1 MQKVVLLGLLIL
13 AQFSGFS
20 SNGYWQQKADYKMDI
35 VMDEDQHQ
43 YAGTQTLSYTNNSP
57 DKLNRVFYHLY
68 FNAFQ
73 PGSMMDVRS
82 QTISDPDSRVGNR
95 ISLLTEDEIGYIRV
109 KSLKMNGKAVSFQEV
124 GTILEVDLAK
134 AIAPGETVKFEMVW
148 DAQVPLQI
156 RRSGW
161 MNAEGVEFSMTQW
174 YPKMCEYDDEGWH
187 SNPYVAR
194 EFHGVWGNFEVTIHM
209 DEKYT
214 IGGTG
219 VLTNASEVGKGYAKL
234 TKSNSKNGKL
244 TWKFKAENVHDFAW
258 AADPD
263 FKHDMV
269 KTASGV
275 TMHFIYQDNSEFN
288 QNWKDLQ
295 PFAEKGF
302 DFLSSHFGQYPYPQ
316 YTVIQG
322 GDGGMEYP
330 MTTLISGNRNLRSL
344 VGVTIHEASHSWYQ
358 GVLAT
363 NEALYEWMDE
373 GFTSFATAEC
383 MARLFETGSDNPH
396 RSAYSSYLSEAKNN
410 SENALVTHA
419 DHYTTNRAYGV
430 AAYSKG
436 EVLLTQ
442 LGYVIGNDVRDN
454 ALLSYFDQW
463 KFKHPDAKSFKRVM
477 ERESGLEL
485 DWYFEYFVNS
495 THTIDYGV
503 KEISGG
509 NTSTSVVLERI
520 GLMPMPIDLE
530 IETTDGNV
538 MMINIPLEMMR
549 GAKKQDENLKF
560 VVEKDWP
567 WTNPTYELKLDIPID
582 QILKITIDPKSEM
595 ADLNRANNSIEIK
608 EGMRYM
614 MQN

>member
-1 MQKVVLLGLLIL
+1 
-13 AQFSGFS
+13 
-20 SNGYWQQKADYKMDI
+20 
-35 VMDEDQHQ
+35 
-43 YAGTQTLSYTNNSP
+43 
-57 DKLNRVFYHLY
+57 
-68 FNAFQ
+68 
-73 PGSMMDVRS
+73 
-82 QTISDPDSRVGNR
+82 
-95 ISLLTEDEIGYIRV
+95 
-109 KSLKMNGKAVSFQEV
+109 
-124 GTILEVDLAK
+124 
-134 AIAPGETVKFEMVW
+134 
-148 DAQVPLQI
+148 
-156 RRSGW
+156 
-161 MNAEGVEFSMTQW
+161 
-174 YPKMCEYDDEGWH
+174 
-187 SNPYVAR
+187 
-194 EFHGVWGNFEVTIHM
+194 
-209 DEKYT
+209 
-214 IGGTG
+214 
-219 VLTNASEVGKGYAKL
+219 
-234 TKSNSKNGKL
+234 
-244 TWKFKAENVHDFAW
+244 
-258 AADPD
+258 
-263 FKHDMV
+263 
-269 KTASGV
+269 
-275 TMHFIYQDNSEFN
+275 
-288 QNWKDLQ
+288 
-295 PFAEKGF
+295 
-302 DFLSSHFGQYPYPQ
+302 
-316 YTVIQG
+316 
-322 GDGGMEYP
+322 
-330 MTTLISGNRNLRSL
+330 
-344 VGVTIHEASHSWYQ
+344 
-358 GVLAT
+358 
-363 NEALYEWMDE
+363 
-373 GFTSFATAEC
+373 